1 MSSSATPV
9 PEDSNMTLIKAL
21 VASAAALSA
30 LTAAAPA
37 LADITVGISLPLTGP
52 ASGLGI
58 PMQNYFKLWPTSIAG
73 EKLNL
78 IILDDATD
86 PTKGVQNAR
95 KFVSEDKV
103 DLIIGSAAT
112 PVAIPM
118 AEVAAETGT
127 VQLAASPIGLPPGK
141 DGWSFRLP
149 QGNDVMAHAM
159 VELMKKQGIKTI
171 GFLGYTDAY
180 GEQWL
185 KAITAE
191 GEKHGIK
198 VIATERFAR
207 SDTGVTAQALKLV
220 AANPDAMLVVASG
233 SGAAMPQKA
242 IVERGYKGKIYQTH
256 AAASK
261 DLMRIGGKDVE
272 GTYVVSGPAVVGD
285 LLPVNHP
292 SKKQAMDFVAKYEKA
307 YGAGTRNQFAG
318 HAYDALIV
326 LEKVVPVALK
336 KAKPGT
342 KEFRIAI
349 KEAIETMGR
358 TVFAH
363 GVMNW
368 TAADHWGYTMETGV
382 MLVVKNGDWA
392 LAN

>member
-9 PEDSNMTLIKAL
+9 PEGSNMTLIKTL

-78 IILDDATD
+78 IILDDVTD

-141 DGWSFRLP
+141 DGLSFRLP

-198 VIATERFAR
+198 VIATERF
-207 SDTGVTAQALKLV
+207 
-220 AANPDAMLVVASG
+220 
-233 SGAAMPQKA
+233 
-242 IVERGYKGKIYQTH
+242 E
-256 AAASK
+256 
-261 DLMRIGGKDVE
+261 IG
-272 GTYVVSGPAVVGD
+272 
-285 LLPVNHP
+285 
-292 SKKQAMDFVAKYEKA
+292 
-307 YGAGTRNQFAG
+307 R
-318 HAYDALIV
+318 
-326 LEKVVPVALK
+326 
-336 KAKPGT
+336 
-342 KEFRIAI
+342 
-349 KEAIETMGR
+349 
-358 TVFAH
+358 AH
-363 GVMNW
+363 V
-368 TAADHWGYTMETGV
+368 
-382 MLVVKNGDWA
+382 
-392 LAN
+392 